1 LLKNN
6 IQFFENYL
14 KLLKGDKDLNDI
26 KIEDFVK
33 MIPKEQKKIN
43 DFNNANN
50 KSYSQVKKKDIIE
63 ENIKA
68 FDKSSKFSIESSI
81 KNDKS
86 DKYDKKLELDE
97 DMNIS
102 NNSNSNQISNNLVD
116 DNYYKDLIK
125 MKFDS

>member
-68 FDKSSKFSIESSI
+68 LGIGDWGLGIGDWAQSPIPNPQSPIPMFKVCHILIMYFKIKFLIFN
-81 KNDKS
+81 KNN
-86 DKYDKKLELDE
+86 KK
-97 DMNIS
+97 
-102 NNSNSNQISNNLVD
+102 
-116 DNYYKDLIK
+116 
-125 MKFDS
+125 